1 MKAKSSIYLRFLR
14 MAMEFKASRSIPSV
28 QATQWH
34 DLVRWGQSALV
45 LWRPSIAGG
54 DSTDQPTNRIVGCTS
69 FHEAKRQIFCHHPAD
84 RHLSFDLLLAWAK
97 AFEMGRKSPETSV
110 SHGSSDVNSNL
121 HRSAA
126 RWQPILFIGGL
137 HLLESLKSCRTNDCN
152 RSPNGVVY
160 QWRS

>member
-1 MKAKSSIYLRFLR
+1 

-34 DLVRWGQSALV
+34 DLLRWGQSALV

-54 DSTDQPTNRIVGCTS
+54 DSKDQPTNRIVGRTS

-84 RHLSFDLLLAWAK
+84 RHLSFDLLLALAK

-110 SHGSSDVNSNL
+110 SHRIERCEWQSAQVGCTMATDPL
-121 HRSAA
+121 HRGST
-126 RWQPILFIGGL
+126 
-137 HLLESLKSCRTNDCN
+137 ST
-152 RSPNGVVY
+152 
-160 QWRS
+160 